1 MRRKKQDKKLGSSFK
16 KLGVPSLFFHRSA
29 ATMRLLFVQ
38 MLLLVG
44 ALIPC
49 LSDDDDDVL
58 DAAATS
64 AACYPLIKCYVRN
77 RSKVTPS
84 ENKLFLTST

>member
-16 KLGVPSLFFHRSA
+16 KLGEPSLFFHRSA

-49 LSDDDDDVL
+49 LSDDDDVL
-58 DAAATS
+58 DAAAIS

-77 RSKVTPS
+77 ISTVTPS